1 MILAF
6 EHYQSEESRLGSL
19 IKAWEKYPYIHV
31 ELIFESQDWLCFSAR
46 TREDG
51 VFMKPFSDVIKTLDH
66 WKGYRLPIAL
76 ESPTFEAAMAL
87 VGKEFGYNNI
97 ANNLVFKNFRTDP
110 DRRFC
115 SQSIYEVLMQT
126 TILPFPNIQPSR
138 VTPKMLHQWV
148 LQLGYP
154 EVSLVKQ

>member
-6 EHYQSEESRLGSL
+6 EHYQSEESRLGTI

-31 ELIFESQDWLCFSAR
+31 ELIFESKDWLCFSAR

-51 VFMKPFSDVIKTLDH
+51 VFMKPFEDVVKTLDH
-66 WKGYRLPIAL
+66 WKGYRLPVAI
-76 ESPTFEAAMAL
+76 ESPSFEAAMSL
-87 VGKEFGYNNI
+87 VGKEFGYANI
-97 ANNLVFKNFRTDP
+97 ANSLVLKNFKTDP

-115 SQSIYEVLMQT
+115 SQSIYEVLTQT
-126 TILPFPNIQPSR
+126 TDLPLFKIQSSR

-154 EVSLVKQ
+154 EISLVK